1 MRQFNAPPGWPDPP
15 NARWRPPKH
24 WGPSET
30 WPPAPAG
37 WRFWVDENGRP
48 VRGPIGRYGG
58 PSVFKLGAV
67 AAVVLTLLGLVL
79 FNPLAGGDDNTAIT
93 PAPSTEVET
102 PPASEGTPEAPETAP
117 PTTTGTTSPTTA
129 PTPQRTHEPSRTPTS
144 ATSTEPP
151 SPEPSTPKQSSTPK
165 PIDPTTAPTT
175 TTAAIVYRNCAE
187 VRAAGK
193 APLHRGDPGYSPDL
207 DRNGDGTACDRGNS

>member
-1 MRQFNAPPGWPDPP
+1 VRQFNAPPGWPDPP

-24 WGPSET
+24 WGPSES

-58 PSVFKLGAV
+58 PSVLKLGAV
-67 AAVVLTLLGLVL
+67 ATVVLTLIGLVL
-79 FNPLAGGDDNTAIT
+79 FNPLAGGDDDTAIT

-102 PPASEGTPEAPETAP
+102 PPASESTPEPPETAP
-117 PTTTGTTSPTTA
+117 PTTTGTTGPTTT
-129 PTPQRTHEPSRTPTS
+129 PTPRPTPEPTRTPT
-144 ATSTEPP
+144 ATTSTEPP
-151 SPEPSTPKQSSTPK
+151 SPEPSSPKQTPEPK
-165 PIDPTTAPTT
+165 LTEPTTAPTT
-175 TTAAIVYRNCAE
+175 TTATVVYRNCAE

-193 APLHRGDPGYSPDL
+193 APLHRGDPGYSSEL